1 MTPINKIECEG
12 AARMDRTEGTNP
24 PRPRRIAFWK
34 LGLGAFLLI
43 GQIHSL
49 LFPDPNLPD
58 ALKASNPTE
67 RLGMDVVSIVLCV
80 AGVWLLYSGIRS
92 AWQKLPK

>member
-1 MTPINKIECEG
+1 
-12 AARMDRTEGTNP
+12 MDGTDGRNP

-43 GQIHSL
+43 GQIKSL

-58 ALKASNPTE
+58 ALKASNPTQQ
-67 RLGMDVVSIVLCV
+67 LGMVAVGVVLCV

-92 AWQKLPK
+92 AWPRPPR